1 MVVPVDNRS
10 YMKKATD
17 RANRKKREKN
27 IGAAPSKLNTKS
39 SFTKKGTPLGR
50 SRTKVDQSDD
60 TGPDKKISSAKI
72 SSAPKALS
80 RVASSAKRIKANPE
94 LYEKPERIKQST
106 SLKAIPNT
114 TYDILG
120 PGAGSKKVQ
129 PRINKET
136 PVINKMGGYQDADQ
150 LGRART
156 RLGQSDD
163 TGPSITGPS
172 IRTNQVKLSTP
183 TAPAS
188 ASASAPPSPRVKK
201 PEPLAKVAPKM
212 APIPRP
218 NPRRS
223 SKPSPSAG
231 AMEKLEINPGGKKQ
245 PKASKK
251 ASKKPSKQPDDG
263 YKFYGKEGTGL
274 GDFSRKHGMQYATQK
289 QFEKDFNMDDGEK
302 AGGRPGRGKLKT
314 QGMNKAG
321 KRKAGFSGRGSGASL
336 RGF

>member
-201 PEPLAKVAPKM
+201 PEPPAKVAPKM
-212 APIPRP
+212 APRPRP
-218 NPRRS
+218 KPS
-223 SKPSPSAG
+223 SRPSPSAG
-231 AMEKLEINPGGKKQ
+231 AMEELEISPSGENQ

-251 ASKKPSKQPDDG
+251 ASKRADDG

-274 GDFSRKHGMQYATQK
+274 GDFSRKHKMQYATQK
-289 QFEKDFNMDDGEK
+289 QHEKDFDMSGGEK

-321 KRKAGFSGRGSGASL
+321 KRKVGFSGKGSGAAL